1 MRKIVL
7 LLFIISV
14 LPVSLQAADSFKFGS
29 VDLQKALDESETG
42 KKAKSDLES
51 LRASKQSLIDE
62 KGKAVDKMKGDIEK
76 QASVLSAEAR
86 KTKEEEL
93 EKLVREYQRIVQ
105 DSQAELKKKEADLTN
120 TIIRE
125 IVEIIEKIGT
135 EEGYTFIIEKGTV
148 PYSNKGIDITDTI
161 IKKHNESKTSQ
172 KKS

>member
-86 KTKEEEL
+86 KTKEDEL
-93 EKLVREYQRIVQ
+93 EKVVREYQRIVQ

-148 PYSNKGIDITDTI
+148 PYSNKSIDITDTI

>member
-51 LRASKQSLIDE
+51 LRASKQALIDE
-62 KGKAVDKMKGDIEK
+62 KGKAVDKLKGDIEK

-86 KTKEEEL
+86 KTKEDEL
-93 EKLVREYQRIVQ
+93 EKVVREYQRIVQ

-148 PYSNKGIDITDTI
+148 PYSNKSIDITDTI

>member
-7 LLFIISV
+7 LLFIISI
-14 LPVSLQAADSFKFGS
+14 LPVSLHAADSFKFGS

-51 LRASKQSLIDE
+51 VRASKQSLIDE
-62 KGKAVDKMKGDIEK
+62 KGKAIDKLKGEIEK

-86 KTKEEEL
+86 KNKEDEL

-105 DSQAELKKKEADLTN
+105 DSQAELKKKEAELTN

-125 IVEIIEKIGT
+125 IIEIIEKIGA

-148 PYSNKGIDITDTI
+148 PYSNKGIDITDAV
-161 IKKHNESKTSQ
+161 IKKINESIAKS
-172 KKS
+172 KK

>member
-14 LPVSLQAADSFKFGS
+14 IPVSLYAADSLKFGT

-42 KKAKSDLES
+42 KKAKSDLET
-51 LRASKQSLIDE
+51 LRASKQSIIDE
-62 KGKAVDKMKGDIEK
+62 KGKVIDKLKGDIEK

-86 KTKEEEL
+86 KNKEEEL
-93 EKLVREYQRIVQ
+93 EKLVREYQRIIQ
-105 DSQAELKKKEADLTN
+105 DSQAELKKKEAELTN

-125 IVEIIEKIGT
+125 IVEIIDKIGA
-135 EEGYTFIIEKGTV
+135 EEGYTIIIEKGTV
-148 PYSNKGIDITDTI
+148 PYSNKSIDITDTVV
-161 IKKHNESKTSQ
+161 KKYDESKTIQ